1 MTVEQIENF
10 LAKETIPQGKIIRFE
25 LKKRDPVR
33 GIIVQGRD
41 YQELKA
47 KNFWR
52 IVTQK
57 KTCLHIKSQ
66 MISASQGYLLVLIL
80 PSFRWYRTNQKSNQI
95 SQEALSFASSN
106 GAPVPLR

>member
-1 MTVEQIENF
+1 MTVEQIEHF

-57 KTCLHIKSQ
+57 NLPAYQKTND
-66 MISASQGYLLVLIL
+66 ISLARIFAGSDFAKLSLVKNS
-80 PSFRWYRTNQKSNQI
+80 P
-95 SQEALSFASSN
+95 EE
-106 GAPVPLR
+106 